1 LSHFAKIENGRVVTV
16 IVAEKDFIDTQE
28 GTWVQTSYNTFGGQH
43 SLGGTPMRK
52 NYAGIGYHYDYV
64 IDAFYAPQPWP
75 SWSLNQ
81 DTCWW
86 EPPTPYPDD
95 DDDDDDDDGPYK
107 KYLWDEDTTSWIERS

>member
-1 LSHFAKIENGRVVTV
+1 MSHFAKIENGRVVTV

-64 IDAFYAPQPWP
+64 MDA
-75 SWSLNQ
+75 
-81 DTCWW
+81 
-86 EPPTPYPDD
+86 
-95 DDDDDDDDGPYK
+95 DDDDGPYK
-107 KYLWDEDTTSWIERS
+107 KYRWDEDSTSWVEVT

>member
-1 LSHFAKIENGRVVTV
+1 MSHFAKIENGRVVTV
-16 IVAEKDFIDTQE
+16 IVAEKNFIDTQE

-64 IDAFYAPQPWP
+64 MDAFYEPQPWP

-95 DDDDDDDDGPYK
+95 DDGPYK
-107 KYLWDEDTTSWIERS
+107 KYRWDEDSTSWVEVT